1 MSPPTLD
8 QFLGEIAGIIKEKNG
23 SQLQAYLIY
32 EPPLPPLYDKIV
44 AEIKQFYPPTSQ
56 KALENKCISFIPEYD
71 DGDEGGSRTSF
82 VMFMVKYFAFLRD
95 VNVDNLIETHDLLK
109 ALLKWVVLLLFG
121 RRRADQFDSQSILA
135 LSSSIGVMVLPTVV
149 SLSRTLARLAI
160 GLDKRPDL
168 IEHLIKRESVMESEA
183 TERVTLVES
192 SANVIREAFKKC
204 LSERSGPPSGID
216 SNGKPE
222 GRRIGIY
229 VMANLCLKL
238 FFHCRKLRSAEQ
250 IFGNIYQQSPPL
262 GLFPAAQR
270 VTYLYY
276 LGRYLFAN
284 NHFYRAQL
292 ALQAA
297 YDQCHSQCISQ
308 RRLILIYLT
317 TSNIILGRF
326 PSSQLL
332 QRPEAATLAEKFG
345 PICTA
350 IAKGDLASFRRYMDL
365 DAQNADWFLR
375 KRILLQIMNRGEILV
390 WRSLARRTFLLSGS
404 QGAVT
409 AQGDVTRKA
418 APTLSLHD
426 MLTLATFLEKKIVDG
441 GNNLKPNGLTNGHSS
456 TQRSHTNAIFI
467 FPKAQSP
474 PPQEADVEAPYG
486 YVDPDLAD
494 VIDPEPPLLPN
505 MEIVESII
513 ASLIGQGLLHG
524 FISHA
529 QHRFAITGVK
539 EARPV
544 QVGFPRVWNVINTRA
559 DQEVPGWVKERKAP
573 AFGPGMVVNLSG
585 ARPAGAA
592 PG

>member
-8 QFLGEIAGIIKEKNG
+8 KFLEEIAGIIKAKNG
-23 SQLQAYLIY
+23 IQLQEYLIY
-32 EPPLPPLYDKIV
+32 EPPLPPLYNKLV
-44 AEIKQFYPPTSQ
+44 SEIRQFYPLNSQ

-71 DGDEGGSRTSF
+71 EGDEGGSRASF

-109 ALLKWVVLLLFG
+109 ALLN
-121 RRRADQFDSQSILA
+121 QSILA
-135 LSSSIGVMVLPTVV
+135 LSSSIGVIILPTVV

-160 GLDKRPDL
+160 GLDKRPEL
-168 IEHLIKRESVMESEA
+168 IEHLIRRESVVESEA

-204 LSERSGPPSGID
+204 LSERSGPISGVD

-229 VMANLCLKL
+229 LMANLCLKL

-270 VTYLYY
+270 VTFLYY

-292 ALQAA
+292 ALQTA
-297 YDQCHSQCISQ
+297 YDQCHAQCISQ

-326 PSSQLL
+326 PSSRLL
-332 QRPEAATLAEKFG
+332 QRPEAVGLAEKFQ
-345 PICTA
+345 PICAA
-350 IAKGDLASFRRYMDL
+350 IAKGDLASFRKYMDL
-365 DAQNADWFLR
+365 DAQNAEWFLR
-375 KRILLQIMNRGEILV
+375 KRILLQLTNRCETLV
-390 WRSLARRTFLLSGS
+390 WRSLARRTFMLSGS

-409 AQGDVTRKA
+409 SQGDVTRKA
-418 APTLSLHD
+418 APTLSLQD
-426 MLTLATFLEKKIVDG
+426 MLTLAILLEKKVLGLAEDTP
-441 GNNLKPNGLTNGHSS
+441 KPNGLTNGHSS
-456 TQRSHTNAIFI
+456 TQRTHTNAIFV
-467 FPKAQSP
+467 FPKAQAP
-474 PPQEADVEAPYG
+474 PPQDAEAEAPYG

-494 VIDPEPPLLPN
+494 VVDPAPSLLPS
-505 MEIVESII
+505 MEVIESII
-513 ASLIGQGLLHG
+513 ASLIEQGLLHG

-544 QVGFPRVWNVINTRA
+544 QVGFPCVWDVINARA
-559 DQEVPGWVKERKAP
+559 NKEVPGWVKERKAP

-585 ARPAGAA
+585 ARPAGAG

>member
-1 MSPPTLD
+1 M
-8 QFLGEIAGIIKEKNG
+8 
-23 SQLQAYLIY
+23 
-32 EPPLPPLYDKIV
+32 
-44 AEIKQFYPPTSQ
+44 
-56 KALENKCISFIPEYD
+56 
-71 DGDEGGSRTSF
+71 
-82 VMFMVKYFAFLRD
+82 
-95 VNVDNLIETHDLLK
+95 
-109 ALLKWVVLLLFG
+109 
-121 RRRADQFDSQSILA
+121 
-135 LSSSIGVMVLPTVV
+135 SSSIGVIVLPTVV

-160 GLDKRPDL
+160 GLDKRPEL
-168 IEHLIKRESVMESEA
+168 IEHLIRRESVVESEA

-222 GRRIGIY
+222 GKRIGIY
-229 VMANLCLKL
+229 LMANLCLKL

-270 VTYLYY
+270 VTFLYY

-292 ALQAA
+292 ALQTA
-297 YDQCHSQCISQ
+297 YDQCHAQCISQ

-326 PSSQLL
+326 PSSLLL
-332 QRPEAATLAEKFG
+332 QRPEAAGLAEKFL
-345 PICTA
+345 PVCAA
-350 IAKGDLASFRRYMDL
+350 IVKGDLASFRQYMDL
-365 DAQNADWFLR
+365 DAPNAEWFLQR
-375 KRILLQIMNRGEILV
+375 RIHLQLLNRCEVLV
-390 WRSLARRTFLLSGS
+390 WRSLARRTFTLSGS

-409 AQGDVTRKA
+409 FQGDVTRKA
-418 APTLSLHD
+418 APTLSLQD
-426 MLTLATFLEKKIVDG
+426 MLTLATLLEKRVLGLAEDTS
-441 GNNLKPNGLTNGHSS
+441 KPYGLTNGHTS
-456 TQRSHTNAIFI
+456 TQRTHTNAIFV
-467 FPKAQSP
+467 FPKAQIP
-474 PPQEADVEAPYG
+474 PPQDVEEEVPYG

-494 VIDPEPPLLPN
+494 VVEPETPLLPN
-505 MEIVESII
+505 MEIIESII
-513 ASLIGQGLLHG
+513 ASLIEQGLLHG

-539 EARPV
+539 DARPV
-544 QVGFPRVWNVINTRA
+544 QVGFPRIWDVISARA
-559 DQEVPGWVKERKAP
+559 NKEVPGWVKERKAP
-573 AFGPGMVVNLSG
+573 AFGPGMVINLSG